1 MDNALCIKSL
11 TKEFEG
17 FKLDNITMNVPKGSI
32 MGLIGENG
40 AGKTTIIKCILGV
53 INKDSGNISVM
64 GNNIDD
70 KDNSYKENLGVV
82 FDENSFNEL
91 YTAKDVNK
99 IFKGIYKN
107 WDENQFFDY
116 IDNFNIDVKKK
127 IKDYSRGMKTKLSL
141 AVAMSHNAKFL
152 ILDEAMSGLDPVIR
166 NEILDIFMD
175 FIQNE
180 ENSILISSHI
190 TGDLEKICDY
200 ITFIH
205 EGKIFASRNKDMFIE
220 EYGILK
226 CGSDDINCIDK
237 NDIVS
242 IRKNSFGAEI
252 LVDKKYKM
260 KEKYKDFIID
270 NVTLEDIMMFVIKGE
285 KLW

>member
-64 GNNIDD
+64 GNDIDD

-91 YTAKDVNK
+91 YNAKDVNK

-107 WDENQFFDY
+107 WNENQFFDY
-116 IDNFNIDVKKK
+116 IDNFNIDFKKK
-127 IKDYSRGMKTKLSL
+127 IKDYSRGMKTKLAL

-205 EGKIFASRNKDMFIE
+205 EGKIFASRNKDMFIA

-252 LVDKKYKM
+252 LVDKKYKI

>member
-64 GNNIDD
+64 GNDIDD

-91 YTAKDVNK
+91 YNAKDVNK

-107 WDENQFFDY
+107 WNENQFFDY
-116 IDNFNIDVKKK
+116 ID
-127 IKDYSRGMKTKLSL
+127 
-141 AVAMSHNAKFL
+141 
-152 ILDEAMSGLDPVIR
+152 
-166 NEILDIFMD
+166 
-175 FIQNE
+175 
-180 ENSILISSHI
+180 
-190 TGDLEKICDY
+190 
-200 ITFIH
+200 
-205 EGKIFASRNKDMFIE
+205 
-220 EYGILK
+220 
-226 CGSDDINCIDK
+226 
-237 NDIVS
+237 
-242 IRKNSFGAEI
+242 
-252 LVDKKYKM
+252 
-260 KEKYKDFIID
+260 
-270 NVTLEDIMMFVIKGE
+270 
-285 KLW
+285 

>member
-152 ILDEAMSGLDPVIR
+152 ILDEGSGIPVSAQR
-166 NEILDIFMD
+166 
-175 FIQNE
+175 
-180 ENSILISSHI
+180 
-190 TGDLEKICDY
+190 
-200 ITFIH
+200 
-205 EGKIFASRNKDMFIE
+205 
-220 EYGILK
+220 
-226 CGSDDINCIDK
+226 
-237 NDIVS
+237 
-242 IRKNSFGAEI
+242 
-252 LVDKKYKM
+252 
-260 KEKYKDFIID
+260 
-270 NVTLEDIMMFVIKGE
+270 
-285 KLW
+285 